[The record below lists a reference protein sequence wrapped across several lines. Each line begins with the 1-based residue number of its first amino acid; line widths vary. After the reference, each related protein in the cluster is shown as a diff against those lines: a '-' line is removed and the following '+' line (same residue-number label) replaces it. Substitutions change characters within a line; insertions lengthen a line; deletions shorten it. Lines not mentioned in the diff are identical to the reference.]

1 MVKDEAREV
10 TFIKNYRNIMNLSS
24 QQLTAIKTGDSAQLR
39 QCIVQKQIIID
50 YIKKSQVDSQAFQ
63 PAIIE
68 EARRLL
74 TDIAAIEEESQK
86 LLNLRQDT
94 ARVRLVASRQAKVL
108 RQAYEAPL
116 LPGRIVNRSK

>member
-39 QCIVQKQIIID
+39 QCIAQKQIIID

-63 PAIIE
+63 PAVIE
-68 EARRLL
+68 EARQLL

>member
-39 QCIVQKQIIID
+39 QCIAQKQIIID

-63 PAIIE
+63 PAVIE
-68 EARRLL
+68 EARQLL

-108 RQAYEAPL
+108 RQAYEAPV